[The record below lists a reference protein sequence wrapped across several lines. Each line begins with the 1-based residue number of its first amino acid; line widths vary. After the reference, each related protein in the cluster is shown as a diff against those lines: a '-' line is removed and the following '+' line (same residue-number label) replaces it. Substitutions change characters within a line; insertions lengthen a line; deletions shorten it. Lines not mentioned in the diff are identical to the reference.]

1 MANLLNTNINGS
13 LVVTEE
19 ISVGGKS
26 VLTLAPTYT
35 FTKTINLTE
44 ANTWYDTGIIGSD
57 MDGGTYLMQ
66 IFLDGKGSAGQWAER
81 ISGLVAW
88 YSGTTNSTN
97 ADEIPVS
104 KAGHAPNSHNIKCRI
119 LRVSGGGHIKLQM
132 SDTIAW
138 RDATIDTVFYF
149 KRLI

>member
-1 MANLLNTNINGS
+1 MET
-13 LVVTEE
+13 
-19 ISVGGKS
+19 
-26 VLTLAPTYT
+26 
-35 FTKTINLTE
+35 
-44 ANTWYDTGIIGSD
+44 
-57 MDGGTYLMQ
+57 GTYLMQ
-66 IFLDGKGSAGQWAER
+66 IFLDGKGSAGQWIER
-81 ISGLVAW
+81 ISGLVTW

-119 LRVSGGGHIKLQM
+119 LRVSGGGYIKLQM

-138 RDATIDTVFYF
+138 SDATIDTVFYF